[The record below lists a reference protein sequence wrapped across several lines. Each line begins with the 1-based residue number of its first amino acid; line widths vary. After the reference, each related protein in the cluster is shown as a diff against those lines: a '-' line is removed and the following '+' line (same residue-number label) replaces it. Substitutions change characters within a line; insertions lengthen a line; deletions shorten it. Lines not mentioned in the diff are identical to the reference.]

1 MTFTP
6 IANSEFGEEINPGV
20 EISQQDSQGNVR
32 NYKVFYSETGGTTV
46 RAVDANGQLL
56 QNVEPIYKDGVWDQS
71 KLTKN
76 TASSFSKDDQLRIH
90 QAIQESTKNHIDAV
104 APGLAKP
111 KWTTQ
116 EGYAN
121 GIPSDKAAQQ
131 EVLEIKIKN
140 ARNNKEKVMY
150 TKKLRNYNKSKTNQ
164 GETEK
169 KDSLLDKITN
179 QGSRGVGA
187 IENAFSG
194 AEEADTLFKKIVK
207 YPMDMSNSMDHMFI
221 QCYSYRAPYAA
232 ALDGKS
238 GKRNIFAND
247 KESSFTFGSERTTPY
262 KRKLGAGIKL
272 PMPNNM
278 TDGNP
283 RNWGE
288 QSMDAGQMGAIQNV
302 SKNVLTSFFTND
314 FGGYGRTATKLS
326 MQGEMLTQE
335 STRGMSMANKIAQL
349 ASESGFGDVSS
360 EQVLSRSVG
369 VVVNSNTELL
379 FAGVSLRSFE
389 YQWLMSPRNRLEAAN
404 VRMIIRAFKQWSAPK
419 KIRKIDNGE
428 LSNVGKAGG
437 PSFFLGTPNIFRLR
451 FVTNGNRNILGVN
464 KFKPCALQNVDIN
477 YTPEGQWMAYE
488 NGMPISVMM
497 TLRFAELEPI
507 YDTDYSEDIA
517 KDRQYDP
524 NDPESIGDLM
534 PISIIKQNSPYS
546 SDIGY

>member
-6 IANSEFGEEINPGV
+6 IANSEFGEEINPQV
-20 EISQQDSQGNVR
+20 EISQQDSEGNVR
-32 NYKVFYSETGGTTV
+32 NYKVFFSETGGTTV

-76 TASSFSKDDQLRIH
+76 TASSLSKDDQLRIH
-90 QAIQESTKNHIDAV
+90 QAIQTSTKEHIDAT

-121 GIPSDKAAQQ
+121 GIPSDKDAEQKR
-131 EVLEIKIKN
+131 LENKIKN
-140 ARNNKEKVMY
+140 ARNNKERVMY
-150 TKKLRNYNKSKTNQ
+150 TRSLRNYNKSKVNKGKTNQ
-164 GETEK
+164 GIAAGGTA
-169 KDSLLDKITN
+169 TG
-179 QGSRGVGA
+179 QGQKAVGA
-187 IENAFSG
+187 IQNAFSG

-232 ALDGKS
+232 ALDGKTGDGLFRKKRKS
-238 GKRNIFAND
+238 GFA
-247 KESSFTFGSERTTPY
+247 FGSERTTPY

-288 QSMDAGQMGAIQNV
+288 QSMDAGQMGAIQSS

-314 FGGYGRTATKLS
+314 FGGYGATARKLS

-335 STRGMSMANKIAQL
+335 STRGLSIANKIAQL

-389 YQWLMSPRNRLEAAN
+389 YQWLLSPRNRLEAAN

-419 KIRKIDNGE
+419 KVRKIDNGE

-464 KFKPCALQNVDIN
+464 KFKACALQNVDLN
-477 YTPEGQWMAYE
+477 YTPEGQWLAYE

-507 YDTDYSEDIA
+507 YDTDYSPDVAETRA
-517 KDRQYDP
+517 YD
-524 NDPESIGDLM
+524 ESTEMGRLGDLM

-546 SDIGY
+546 SDVGY

>member
-76 TASSFSKDDQLRIH
+76 TASSLSKDDQLSIH

-121 GIPSDKAAQQ
+121 GIPSDKDAQQ
-131 EVLEIKIKN
+131 EVLENKIKN

-517 KDRQYDP
+517 SDRQYDP

>member
-121 GIPSDKAAQQ
+121 GIPSDKDAQQ
-131 EVLEIKIKN
+131 EVLENKIKN

-221 QCYSYRAPYAA
+221 QCYSYRAPYSA
-232 ALDGKS
+232 ALDGNV
-238 GKRNIFAND
+238 GKRNILATD
-247 KESSFTFGSERTTPY
+247 KKSSFTFGSERTTPY

-288 QSMDAGQMGAIQNV
+288 QSMDAGQMGAAQNV
-302 SKNVLTSFFTND
+302 SKNVITSFFGD
-314 FGGYGRTATKLS
+314 FGGFGRTMTKLS

-335 STRGMSMANKIAQL
+335 STRGMTLSNKIAQL

-360 EQVLSRSVG
+360 EQIMSRSVG

-451 FVTNGNRNILGVN
+451 FVTGGNRNILGVN

-517 KDRQYDP
+517 SDRQYDP

-546 SDIGY
+546 TDIGY

>member
-71 KLTKN
+71 KLTKD

-121 GIPSDKAAQQ
+121 GIPSDKDAQQ
-131 EVLEIKIKN
+131 KVLENKIKN
-140 ARNNKEKVMY
+140 ARNNKERVMY
-150 TKKLRNYNKSKTNQ
+150 KKKLRNYNKSKTNQ
-164 GETEK
+164 GEIEK

-179 QGSRGVGA
+179 QGARGVGA
-187 IENAFSG
+187 IENAFDGS
-194 AEEADTLFKKIVK
+194 EEADTLFKKIVK

-451 FVTNGNRNILGVN
+451 FVTGGNRNILGVN

>member
-121 GIPSDKAAQQ
+121 GIPSDKDAQQ
-131 EVLEIKIKN
+131 EVLENKIKN

-451 FVTNGNRNILGVN
+451 FVTGGNRNILGVN

-517 KDRQYDP
+517 RDRQYDP

>member
-121 GIPSDKAAQQ
+121 GIPSDKDAQQ
-131 EVLEIKIKN
+131 EVLENKIKN
-140 ARNNKEKVMY
+140 ARNNKERVMY
-150 TKKLRNYNKSKTNQ
+150 KKKLRNYNKSKTNQ

-179 QGSRGVGA
+179 QGARGVGA

-451 FVTNGNRNILGVN
+451 FVTGGNRNILGVN

-517 KDRQYDP
+517 RDRQYDP

>member
-121 GIPSDKAAQQ
+121 GIPSDKDAQQ
-131 EVLEIKIKN
+131 KVLENKIKN

-179 QGSRGVGA
+179 QGARGVGA
-187 IENAFSG
+187 IQNAYSG

-221 QCYSYRAPYAA
+221 QCYSYRAPYSA
-232 ALDGKS
+232 ALDGNV
-238 GKRNIFAND
+238 GKRNILATD
-247 KESSFTFGSERTTPY
+247 KKSSFTFGSERTTPY

-288 QSMDAGQMGAIQNV
+288 QSMDAGQMGAVQNV
-302 SKNVLTSFFTND
+302 SKNVITSFFGD
-314 FGGYGRTATKLS
+314 FGGFGRTMTKLS

-335 STRGMSMANKIAQL
+335 STRRMSLSNKIAQL

-360 EQVLSRSVG
+360 EQILSRSVG

-451 FVTNGNRNILGVN
+451 FVTGGNRNILGVN

-517 KDRQYDP
+517 SDRQYDP

-546 SDIGY
+546 TDIGY

>member
-71 KLTKN
+71 KLTKD

-90 QAIQESTKNHIDAV
+90 QAIQESTKNHIEAT

-121 GIPSDKAAQQ
+121 GIPSDKDAQQ
-131 EVLEIKIKN
+131 EVLENKIKN
-140 ARNNKEKVMY
+140 ARNNKERVMY
-150 TKKLRNYNKSKTNQ
+150 KKKLRNYNKSKTNQ
-164 GETEK
+164 GEIEK

-179 QGSRGVGA
+179 QGARGVGA

-451 FVTNGNRNILGVN
+451 FVTGGNRNILGVN

-517 KDRQYDP
+517 RDRQYDP

>member
-6 IANSEFGEEINPGV
+6 IANSEFGEEINPQV
-20 EISQQDSQGNVR
+20 EISQQDSEGNVR
-32 NYKVFYSETGGTTV
+32 NYKVFFSETGGTTV

-76 TASSFSKDDQLRIH
+76 TASSLSKDDQLRIH
-90 QAIQESTKNHIDAV
+90 QAIQTSTKEHIDATS
-104 APGLAKP
+104 PGLAKP

-121 GIPSDKAAQQ
+121 GIPSDKDAEQKR
-131 EVLEIKIKN
+131 LENKIKN
-140 ARNNKEKVMY
+140 ARNNKERVMY
-150 TKKLRNYNKSKTNQ
+150 KRSLRNYNKSKVNKGKTNQ
-164 GETEK
+164 GIAAGGTA
-169 KDSLLDKITN
+169 TG
-179 QGSRGVGA
+179 QGQKAVGA
-187 IENAFSG
+187 IQNAFSG

-232 ALDGKS
+232 ALDGKTGDGLFRKKRKS
-238 GKRNIFAND
+238 GFA
-247 KESSFTFGSERTTPY
+247 FGSERTTPY

-288 QSMDAGQMGAIQNV
+288 QSMDAGQMGAIQSS

-314 FGGYGRTATKLS
+314 FGGYGATARKLS

-335 STRGMSMANKIAQL
+335 STRGLSIANKIAQL

-389 YQWLMSPRNRLEAAN
+389 YQWLLSPRNRLEAAN

-419 KIRKIDNGE
+419 KVRKIDNGE

-451 FVTNGNRNILGVN
+451 FVTGGNRNILGVN

-517 KDRQYDP
+517 RDRQYDP

>member
-71 KLTKN
+71 KLTKD

-121 GIPSDKAAQQ
+121 GIPSDKDAQQ
-131 EVLEIKIKN
+131 EVLENKIKN

-179 QGSRGVGA
+179 QGARGVGA
-187 IENAFSG
+187 IQNAYSG

-221 QCYSYRAPYAA
+221 QCYSYRAPYSA
-232 ALDGKS
+232 ALDGNV
-238 GKRNIFAND
+238 GKRNILATD
-247 KESSFTFGSERTTPY
+247 KKSSFTFGSERTTPY

-288 QSMDAGQMGAIQNV
+288 QSMDAGQMGAAQNV
-302 SKNVLTSFFTND
+302 SKNVITSFFGD
-314 FGGYGRTATKLS
+314 FGGFGRTMTKLS

-451 FVTNGNRNILGVN
+451 FVTGGNRNILGVN

-517 KDRQYDP
+517 SDRQYDP

>member
-1 MTFTP
+1 MTATP
-6 IANSEFGEEINPGV
+6 IANSEFGDEINPNV
-20 EISQQDSQGNVR
+20 EISQQDSEGNVR
-32 NYKVFYSETGGTTV
+32 NYKVFYSDTGGTTV

-71 KLTKN
+71 KLTEG

-90 QAIQESTKNHIDAV
+90 QAIQTSTKDHISAT

-116 EGYAN
+116 TGYSN
-121 GIPSDKAAQQ
+121 GIPSDQDAQQ
-131 EVLEIKIKN
+131 LLLENKIKN
-140 ARNNKEKVMY
+140 ANNGRERQMY
-150 TKKLRNYNKSKTNQ
+150 KNKLRNYNKSKTNQ
-164 GETEK
+164 GNNPGIAAGGTA
-169 KDSLLDKITN
+169 TG
-179 QGSRGVGA
+179 QGQRAMGA
-187 IENAFSG
+187 IQKAYDG

-232 ALDGKS
+232 ALDGKTGDGLLRKNRS
-238 GKRNIFAND
+238 SAFA
-247 KESSFTFGSERTTPY
+247 FGSERTTPY

-288 QSMDAGQMGAIQNV
+288 DTMDAGQMGAVQIK
-302 SKNVLTSFFTND
+302 SKNALLSFFGD
-314 FGGYGRTATKLS
+314 FGGYGATMSKMS
-326 MQGEMLTQE
+326 MQTEMLTQE
-335 STRGMSMANKIAQL
+335 STRGMVFANKIAQL
-349 ASESGFGDVSS
+349 ASDVGFGDVSS
-360 EQVLSRSVG
+360 EQILSRSVG
-369 VVVNSNTELL
+369 VVANSNTELL

-451 FVTNGNRNILGVN
+451 FVTGGNRNILGVN
-464 KFKPCALQNVDIN
+464 KFKSCALTNVDLN

-497 TLRFAELEPI
+497 TLRFQELEPV
-507 YDTDYSEDIA
+507 YDTDYSPDA
-517 KDRQYDP
+517 AGTRGYD
-524 NDPESIGDLM
+524 ESTEEGKLGDLM

-546 SDIGY
+546 TDVGY

>member
-71 KLTKN
+71 KLTKD

-121 GIPSDKAAQQ
+121 GIPSDKDAQQ
-131 EVLEIKIKN
+131 EVLENKIKN

-221 QCYSYRAPYAA
+221 QCYSYRAPYSA
-232 ALDGKS
+232 ALDGNV
-238 GKRNIFAND
+238 GKRNIFATD
-247 KESSFTFGSERTTPY
+247 KKSSFTFGSERTTPY

>member
-6 IANSEFGEEINPGV
+6 IANSEFGEEINPQV
-20 EISQQDSQGNVR
+20 EISQQDSEGNVR
-32 NYKVFYSETGGTTV
+32 NYKVFFSETGGTTV

-76 TASSFSKDDQLRIH
+76 TASSLSKDDQLRIH
-90 QAIQESTKNHIDAV
+90 QAIQTSTKEHIEATS
-104 APGLAKP
+104 PGLAKP

-121 GIPSDKAAQQ
+121 GIPSDKDAEQKR
-131 EVLEIKIKN
+131 LENKIKN
-140 ARNNKEKVMY
+140 ARNNKERVMY
-150 TKKLRNYNKSKTNQ
+150 KRSLRNYNKSKVNKGKTNQ
-164 GETEK
+164 GIAAGGTA
-169 KDSLLDKITN
+169 TG
-179 QGSRGVGA
+179 QGQKAVGA
-187 IENAFSG
+187 IQNAFSG

-232 ALDGKS
+232 ALDGKTGDGLFRKKRKS
-238 GKRNIFAND
+238 GFA
-247 KESSFTFGSERTTPY
+247 FGSERTTPY

-288 QSMDAGQMGAIQNV
+288 QSMDAGQMGAIQSS

-314 FGGYGRTATKLS
+314 FGGYGATARKLS

-335 STRGMSMANKIAQL
+335 STRGLSIANKIAQL

-389 YQWLMSPRNRLEAAN
+389 YQWLLSPRNRLEAAN

-419 KIRKIDNGE
+419 KVRKIDNGE

-464 KFKPCALQNVDIN
+464 KFKACALQNVDLN
-477 YTPEGQWMAYE
+477 YTPEGQWLAYE

-507 YDTDYSEDIA
+507 YDTDYSPDVAETRA
-517 KDRQYDP
+517 YD
-524 NDPESIGDLM
+524 ESTEMGRLGDLM

-546 SDIGY
+546 SDVGY

>member
-71 KLTKN
+71 KLTKD

-90 QAIQESTKNHIDAV
+90 QAIQESTKNHIEAT

-121 GIPSDKAAQQ
+121 GIPSDKDAQQ
-131 EVLEIKIKN
+131 EVLENKIKN

-179 QGSRGVGA
+179 QGARGVGA
-187 IENAFSG
+187 IQNAYSG

-451 FVTNGNRNILGVN
+451 FVTGGNRNILGVN

-517 KDRQYDP
+517 SDRQYDP

>member
-71 KLTKN
+71 KLTKD

-121 GIPSDKAAQQ
+121 GIPSDKDAQQ
-131 EVLEIKIKN
+131 KVLENKIKN

-221 QCYSYRAPYAA
+221 QCYSYRAPYSA
-232 ALDGKS
+232 ALDGNV
-238 GKRNIFAND
+238 GKRNIFATD
-247 KESSFTFGSERTTPY
+247 KKSSFTFGSERTTPY

-288 QSMDAGQMGAIQNV
+288 QSMDAGQMGAAQNV
-302 SKNVLTSFFTND
+302 SKNVITSFFGD
-314 FGGYGRTATKLS
+314 FGGFGRTMTKLS

-451 FVTNGNRNILGVN
+451 FVTGGNRNILGVN

-517 KDRQYDP
+517 RDRQYDP

>member
-71 KLTKN
+71 KLTKD

-90 QAIQESTKNHIDAV
+90 QAIQESTKNHIEAT

-121 GIPSDKAAQQ
+121 GIPSDKDAQQ
-131 EVLEIKIKN
+131 EVLENKIKN
-140 ARNNKEKVMY
+140 ARNNKERVMY
-150 TKKLRNYNKSKTNQ
+150 KKKLRNYNKSKTNQ

-451 FVTNGNRNILGVN
+451 FVTGGNRNILGVN

-517 KDRQYDP
+517 RDRQYDP

>member
-1 MTFTP
+1 M
-6 IANSEFGEEINPGV
+6 
-20 EISQQDSQGNVR
+20 
-32 NYKVFYSETGGTTV
+32 
-46 RAVDANGQLL
+46 
-56 QNVEPIYKDGVWDQS
+56 
-71 KLTKN
+71 
-76 TASSFSKDDQLRIH
+76 
-90 QAIQESTKNHIDAV
+90 
-104 APGLAKP
+104 
-111 KWTTQ
+111 
-116 EGYAN
+116 EG
-121 GIPSDKAAQQ
+121 
-131 EVLEIKIKN
+131 
-140 ARNNKEKVMY
+140 
-150 TKKLRNYNKSKTNQ
+150 TKKAFA
-164 GETEK
+164 
-169 KDSLLDKITN
+169 
-179 QGSRGVGA
+179 GS
-187 IENAFSG
+187 
-194 AEEADTLFKKIVK
+194 EAADGMFKKIVK
-207 YPMDMSNSMDHMFI
+207 YPMDMANNMDHMFI

-232 ALDGKS
+232 ALDGDA
-238 GKRNIFAND
+238 GKRNIFAKD
-247 KESSFTFGSERTTPY
+247 KSKSFTFGSERTTPY
-262 KRKLGAGIKL
+262 KKKLGAGIKL

-326 MQGEMLTQE
+326 MQTEMLTQE
-335 STRGMSMANKIAQL
+335 STRGMSIANKIAQL

-360 EQVLSRSVG
+360 EQILSRSVG
-369 VVVNSNTELL
+369 VVANSNTELL

-419 KIRKIDNGE
+419 KVRKIDNGE

-464 KFKPCALQNVDIN
+464 KFKPCALTNVDLN

-497 TLRFAELEPI
+497 TLQFQELEPI
-507 YDTDYSEDIA
+507 YDTDYGEDVA
-517 KDRQYDP
+517 DGRAYD
-524 NDPESIGDLM
+524 ESTEAGRLGDLM

-546 SDIGY
+546 TDVGY

>member
-76 TASSFSKDDQLRIH
+76 TASSLSKDDQLSIH

-121 GIPSDKAAQQ
+121 GIPSDKDAQQ
-131 EVLEIKIKN
+131 EVLENKIKN

-179 QGSRGVGA
+179 QGARGVGA
-187 IENAFSG
+187 IQNAYSG

-288 QSMDAGQMGAIQNV
+288 QSMDAGQMGAAQNV
-302 SKNVLTSFFTND
+302 SKNVITSFFGD
-314 FGGYGRTATKLS
+314 FGGFGRTMTKLS

-335 STRGMSMANKIAQL
+335 STRGMTLSNKIAQL

-360 EQVLSRSVG
+360 EQIMSRSVG

-517 KDRQYDP
+517 SDRQYDP

>member
-71 KLTKN
+71 KLTKD

-121 GIPSDKAAQQ
+121 GIPSDKDAQQ
-131 EVLEIKIKN
+131 EVLENKIKN

-179 QGSRGVGA
+179 QGARGVGA

>member
-71 KLTKN
+71 KLTKD

-121 GIPSDKAAQQ
+121 GIPSDKDAQQ
-131 EVLEIKIKN
+131 EVLENKIKN

-179 QGSRGVGA
+179 QGARGVGA

-360 EQVLSRSVG
+360 EQILSRSVG

>member
-121 GIPSDKAAQQ
+121 GIPSDKDAQQ
-131 EVLEIKIKN
+131 KVLENKIKN

-179 QGSRGVGA
+179 QGARGVGA
-187 IENAFSG
+187 IQNAYSG

-221 QCYSYRAPYAA
+221 QCYSYRAPYSA
-232 ALDGKS
+232 ALDGNV
-238 GKRNIFAND
+238 GKRNILATD
-247 KESSFTFGSERTTPY
+247 KKSSFTFGSERTTPY

-451 FVTNGNRNILGVN
+451 FVTGGNRNILGVN

-517 KDRQYDP
+517 SDRQYDP

-546 SDIGY
+546 TDIGY

>member
-71 KLTKN
+71 KLTKD

-90 QAIQESTKNHIDAV
+90 QAIQESTKNHIEAT

-121 GIPSDKAAQQ
+121 GIPSDKDAQQ
-131 EVLEIKIKN
+131 KVLENKIKN
-140 ARNNKEKVMY
+140 ARNNKERVMY
-150 TKKLRNYNKSKTNQ
+150 KKKLRNYNKSKTNQ
-164 GETEK
+164 GEIEK

-179 QGSRGVGA
+179 QGARGVGA

>member
-71 KLTKN
+71 KLTKD

-121 GIPSDKAAQQ
+121 GIPSDKDAQQ
-131 EVLEIKIKN
+131 EVLENKIKN

-179 QGSRGVGA
+179 QGARGVGA
-187 IENAFSG
+187 IQNAYSG

-451 FVTNGNRNILGVN
+451 FVTGGNRNILGVN

-517 KDRQYDP
+517 SDRQYDP

>member
-71 KLTKN
+71 KLTKD

-121 GIPSDKAAQQ
+121 GIPSDKDAQQ
-131 EVLEIKIKN
+131 EVLENKIKN

-221 QCYSYRAPYAA
+221 QCYSYRAPYSA
-232 ALDGKS
+232 ALDGNV
-238 GKRNIFAND
+238 GKRNILATD
-247 KESSFTFGSERTTPY
+247 KKSSFTFGSERTTPY

-451 FVTNGNRNILGVN
+451 FVTGGNRNILGVN

-517 KDRQYDP
+517 SDRQYDP

>member
-71 KLTKN
+71 KLTKD

-121 GIPSDKAAQQ
+121 GIPSDKDAQQ
-131 EVLEIKIKN
+131 EVLENKIKN

-221 QCYSYRAPYAA
+221 QSYSYRAPYAA

>member
-71 KLTKN
+71 KLTKD

-121 GIPSDKAAQQ
+121 GIPSDKDAQQ
-131 EVLEIKIKN
+131 EVLENKIKN

-517 KDRQYDP
+517 SDRQYDP

>member
-71 KLTKN
+71 KLTKD

-121 GIPSDKAAQQ
+121 GIPSDKDAQQ
-131 EVLEIKIKN
+131 EVLENKIKN

-179 QGSRGVGA
+179 QGARGVGA
-187 IENAFSG
+187 IQNAYSG

-221 QCYSYRAPYAA
+221 QCYSYRAPYSA
-232 ALDGKS
+232 ALDGNV
-238 GKRNIFAND
+238 GKRNILATD
-247 KESSFTFGSERTTPY
+247 KKSSFTFGSERTTPY

>member
-71 KLTKN
+71 KLTKD

-121 GIPSDKAAQQ
+121 GIPSDKDAQQ
-131 EVLEIKIKN
+131 EVLENKIKN

-179 QGSRGVGA
+179 QGARGVGA

-517 KDRQYDP
+517 RDRQYDP

>member
-71 KLTKN
+71 KLTKD

-121 GIPSDKAAQQ
+121 GIPSDKDAQQ
-131 EVLEIKIKN
+131 EVLENKIKN

-221 QCYSYRAPYAA
+221 QCYSYRAPYSA
-232 ALDGKS
+232 ALDGNV
-238 GKRNIFAND
+238 GKRNILATD
-247 KESSFTFGSERTTPY
+247 KKSSFTFGSERTTPY

-517 KDRQYDP
+517 SDRQYDP

-546 SDIGY
+546 TDIGY

>member
-71 KLTKN
+71 KLTKD

-121 GIPSDKAAQQ
+121 GIPSDKDAQQ
-131 EVLEIKIKN
+131 EVLENKIKN

-546 SDIGY
+546 TDIGY

>member
-71 KLTKN
+71 KLTKD

-121 GIPSDKAAQQ
+121 GIPFDKDAQQ
-131 EVLEIKIKN
+131 KVLENKIKN

-179 QGSRGVGA
+179 QGARGVGA
-187 IENAFSG
+187 IQNAYSG

-221 QCYSYRAPYAA
+221 QCYSYRAPYSA
-232 ALDGKS
+232 ALDGNV
-238 GKRNIFAND
+238 GKRNILATD
-247 KESSFTFGSERTTPY
+247 KKSSFTFGSERTTPY

-517 KDRQYDP
+517 SDRQYDP

>member
-56 QNVEPIYKDGVWDQS
+56 QIVAPIYKDGVWDQS
-71 KLTKN
+71 KLTKD

-121 GIPSDKAAQQ
+121 GIPSDKDAQQ
-131 EVLEIKIKN
+131 EVLENKIKN

-546 SDIGY
+546 TDIGY

>member
-71 KLTKN
+71 KLTKD

-90 QAIQESTKNHIDAV
+90 QAIQESTKNHIEAT

-121 GIPSDKAAQQ
+121 GIPSDKDAQQ
-131 EVLEIKIKN
+131 EVLENKIKN

-179 QGSRGVGA
+179 QGARGVGA
-187 IENAFSG
+187 IQNAYSG

-517 KDRQYDP
+517 RDRQYDP

>member
-6 IANSEFGEEINPGV
+6 IANSEFGEEINPQV
-20 EISQQDSQGNVR
+20 EISQQDSEGNVR
-32 NYKVFYSETGGTTV
+32 NYKVFFSETGGTTV

-76 TASSFSKDDQLRIH
+76 TASSLSKDDQLRIH
-90 QAIQESTKNHIDAV
+90 QAIQTSTKEHIDAT

-121 GIPSDKAAQQ
+121 GIPSDKDAEQLR
-131 EVLEIKIKN
+131 LENKIKN
-140 ARNNKEKVMY
+140 ARNNKERVMY
-150 TKKLRNYNKSKTNQ
+150 TRSLRNYNKSKVNKGKTNQ
-164 GETEK
+164 GIAAGGTA
-169 KDSLLDKITN
+169 TG
-179 QGSRGVGA
+179 QGQKAVGA
-187 IENAFSG
+187 IQNAFSG

-232 ALDGKS
+232 ALDGKTGDGLFRKKRKS
-238 GKRNIFAND
+238 GFA
-247 KESSFTFGSERTTPY
+247 FGSERTTPY

-288 QSMDAGQMGAIQNV
+288 QSMDAGQMGAIQSS

-314 FGGYGRTATKLS
+314 FGGYGATARKLS

-335 STRGMSMANKIAQL
+335 STRGLSIANKIAQL

-389 YQWLMSPRNRLEAAN
+389 YQWLLSPRNRLEAAN

-419 KIRKIDNGE
+419 KVRKIDNGE

-464 KFKPCALQNVDIN
+464 KFKACALQNVDLN
-477 YTPEGQWMAYE
+477 YTPEGQWLAYE

-507 YDTDYSEDIA
+507 YDTDYSPDVAETRA
-517 KDRQYDP
+517 YD
-524 NDPESIGDLM
+524 ESTEMGRLGDLM

-546 SDIGY
+546 SDVGY

>member
-71 KLTKN
+71 KLTKD

-90 QAIQESTKNHIDAV
+90 QAIQESTKNHIEAT

-121 GIPSDKAAQQ
+121 GIPSDKDAQQ
-131 EVLEIKIKN
+131 EVLENKIKN
-140 ARNNKEKVMY
+140 ARNNKERVMY
-150 TKKLRNYNKSKTNQ
+150 KKKLRNYNKSKTNQ

-179 QGSRGVGA
+179 QGARGVGA

-221 QCYSYRAPYAA
+221 QCYSDRAPYAA

-451 FVTNGNRNILGVN
+451 FVTGGNRNILGVN

-517 KDRQYDP
+517 RDRQYDP

>member
-90 QAIQESTKNHIDAV
+90 QAIQESTKNHIEAT

-121 GIPSDKAAQQ
+121 GIPSDKDAQQ
-131 EVLEIKIKN
+131 KVLENKIKN
-140 ARNNKEKVMY
+140 ARNNKERVMY
-150 TKKLRNYNKSKTNQ
+150 KKKLRNYNKSKTNQ
-164 GETEK
+164 GEIEK

-179 QGSRGVGA
+179 QGARGVGA
-187 IENAFSG
+187 IENAFDGS
-194 AEEADTLFKKIVK
+194 EEADTLFKKIVK

-335 STRGMSMANKIAQL
+335 STRGMSMANKISQL
-349 ASESGFGDVSS
+349 ASESGFGDVSA

-451 FVTNGNRNILGVN
+451 FVTGGNRNILGVN

>member
-71 KLTKN
+71 KLTKD

-121 GIPSDKAAQQ
+121 GIPSDKDAQQ
-131 EVLEIKIKN
+131 EVLENKIKN

-179 QGSRGVGA
+179 QGARGVGA
-187 IENAFSG
+187 IQNAYSG

-221 QCYSYRAPYAA
+221 QCYSYRAPYSA
-232 ALDGKS
+232 ALDGNV
-238 GKRNIFAND
+238 GKRNILATD
-247 KESSFTFGSERTTPY
+247 KKSSFTFGSERTTPY

-360 EQVLSRSVG
+360 EQILSRSVG

-517 KDRQYDP
+517 SDRQYDP